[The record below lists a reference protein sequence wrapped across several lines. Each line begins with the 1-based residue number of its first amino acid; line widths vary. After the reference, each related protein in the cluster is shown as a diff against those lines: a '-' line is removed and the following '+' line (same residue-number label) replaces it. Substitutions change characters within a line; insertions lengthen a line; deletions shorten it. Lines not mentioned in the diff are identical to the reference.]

1 MYGIKEKEEEA
12 SSFVDFTVPV
22 LSAFRHLR
30 VDRVAFVAPE
40 RFACSSQR

>member
-30 VDRVAFVAPE
+30 AGRVAFVAPE
-40 RFACSSQR
+40 QFAYWSQR